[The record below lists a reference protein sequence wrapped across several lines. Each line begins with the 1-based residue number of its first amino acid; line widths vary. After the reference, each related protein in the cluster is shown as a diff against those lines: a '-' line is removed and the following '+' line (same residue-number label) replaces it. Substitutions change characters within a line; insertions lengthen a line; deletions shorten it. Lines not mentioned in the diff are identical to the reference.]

1 MVRPT
6 DPMQKPRAFPG
17 AFYLPMLHRDSVDA
31 VAGFETALMQ
41 RGRCKVKFS
50 RLREFQKTP
59 DEARTRGDEQGTL
72 EAHGLRSFRDH
83 GYETLTGASYRNNLL
98 DGQTARPQSGGL
110 LKSKTGGKGNTNFII
125 VLARRGTA
133 VVLLRCL
140 SSRQLKGSPR

>member
-1 MVRPT
+1 
-6 DPMQKPRAFPG
+6 MQKPRAFPG

-98 DGQTARPQSGGL
+98 DGQTARPQSEGL
-110 LKSKTGGKGNTNFII
+110 LKSKTGGKGKTNLTSSLFW
-125 VLARRGTA
+125 RGA
-133 VVLLRCL
+133 EQ
-140 SSRQLKGSPR
+140 QLFFCVAYHRGN